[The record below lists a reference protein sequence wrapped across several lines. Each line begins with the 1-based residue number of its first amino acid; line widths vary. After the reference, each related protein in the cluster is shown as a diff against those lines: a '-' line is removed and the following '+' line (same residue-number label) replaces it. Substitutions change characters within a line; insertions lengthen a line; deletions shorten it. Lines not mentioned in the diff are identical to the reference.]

1 MNFFAVLCGIV
12 GSVLYLVYFIGGKS
26 DNDGQGVNLPA
37 KK

>member
-1 MNFFAVLCGIV
+1 MNSFAMLCGIV
-12 GSVLYLVYFIGGKS
+12 GFALYIVYFIGGKS

>member
-1 MNFFAVLCGIV
+1 MNGFAILCGIV
-12 GSVLYLVYFIGGKS
+12 GSVLYLVYFIGGSK